1 MSHAPDESQLLYF
14 SAYGRDVLVGN
25 PENEDDTHLVT
36 REQFRLFVAYSHA
49 LRNKPPHARPP
60 SPLGYEFF
68 AHAFN
73 SEGLQSTAS
82 YLDESGAVVSIGSAL
97 EATDVISD
105 EEDSEITVSTSRME
119 QMEKM
124 VWHTAISATHQREK
138 IEQRRAGQRKE
149 RNFGRKQTQK
159 LNKRGLGRVRKQAD
173 LPTTYPVTGSSSVAP
188 PEEAMAEM
196 D

>member
-14 SAYGRDVLVGN
+14 SAYGQDVLVGN

-36 REQFRLFVAYSHA
+36 REH
-49 LRNKPPHARPP
+49 
-60 SPLGYEFF
+60 PLGYEFF

-124 VWHTAISATHQREK
+124 VWHTAISAAHQREK

-159 LNKRGLGRVRKQAD
+159 LNKRGLGRVRKQPD
-173 LPTTYPVTGSSSVAP
+173 LPTTYPVMGSSSVAP